1 MRFEVEKIRYRKEG
15 LAAGRAE
22 AIAVGKAEAKAEIVL
37 GMLEDNWSLEL
48 ISKYTKLTVEQ
59 IIEIGRTHG
68 LI

>member
-15 LAAGRAE
+15 RAE
-22 AIAVGKAEAKAEIVL
+22 VKAEVAL

-59 IIEIGRTHG
+59 ITEIGRTHR

>member
-1 MRFEVEKIRYRKEG
+1 MRFEVEKIRDRKEG

-22 AIAVGKAEAKAEIVL
+22 AIAEGKAEAIAEIVL

-59 IIEIGRTHG
+59 ITEIGQP
-68 LI
+68 ID

>member
-15 LAAGRAE
+15 RAE
-22 AIAVGKAEAKAEIVL
+22 VKAEVAL

-59 IIEIGRTHG
+59 ITKIGRPHR